1 MTSAQVSEG
10 PTVPA
15 SRIPRQAWHLT
26 PITHR
31 LWISPLPDATEG
43 ESRPMPAHTT
53 RLRLLA
59 ASATVLAALM
69 LTGCKDGT
77 GVRDEGPS
85 TTSSS
90 THSTH

>member
-1 MTSAQVSEG
+1 MSA
-10 PTVPA
+10 
-15 SRIPRQAWHLT
+15 R
-26 PITHR
+26 
-31 LWISPLPDATEG
+31 
-43 ESRPMPAHTT
+43 TT

-85 TTSSS
+85 TLPPSHHT
-90 THSTH
+90 TR

>member
-1 MTSAQVSEG
+1 MSA
-10 PTVPA
+10 
-15 SRIPRQAWHLT
+15 R
-26 PITHR
+26 
-31 LWISPLPDATEG
+31 
-43 ESRPMPAHTT
+43 TT

-59 ASATVLAALM
+59 ASASVLAALV

-90 THSTH
+90 THSAH

>member
-1 MTSAQVSEG
+1 MSA
-10 PTVPA
+10 
-15 SRIPRQAWHLT
+15 R
-26 PITHR
+26 
-31 LWISPLPDATEG
+31 
-43 ESRPMPAHTT
+43 TT
-53 RLRLLA
+53 GLRLLA

-85 TTSSS
+85 TTFPS

>member
-1 MTSAQVSEG
+1 
-10 PTVPA
+10 
-15 SRIPRQAWHLT
+15 
-26 PITHR
+26 
-31 LWISPLPDATEG
+31 
-43 ESRPMPAHTT
+43 MPARTT